1 MAELDLAELVRR
13 VRSGDADAWDAL
25 TGRYTNLLWSVARG
39 LGMGDADAADAVQ
52 TAWLRLV
59 EKIDDIRDPERLGSW
74 LATVV
79 RRECHNIRR
88 RTGRV
93 DTGEPEEGW
102 EAVGAVTD
110 PLDDRLL
117 RDERDAALWRAFAG
131 IRPDCQRLLRVLMAD
146 PAPSYA
152 EVSAALDMPVGSIG
166 PTRQRCLACLR
177 DRLDGNLFEQT
188 KARTAAGQ
196 RRPDD
201 AGQGVIRP

>member
-1 MAELDLAELVRR
+1 MEELDLAGLVRR
-13 VRSGDADAWDAL
+13 IRAGDAVAWAAL
-25 TGRYTNLLWSVARG
+25 TARYTNLLWSVARG

-59 EKIDDIRDPERLGSW
+59 EKIDDIRDPDRLGSW

-88 RTGRV
+88 RAARV
-93 DTGEPEEGW
+93 EPGEPDGPDGW
-102 EAVGAVTD
+102 ESIGAVTD

-131 IRPDCQRLLRVLMAD
+131 LRPDCQRLLRVLMAD
-146 PAPSYA
+146 PQPSYA
-152 EVSAALDMPVGSIG
+152 EVSAALDMAIGSIG

-177 DRLDGNLFEQT
+177 GLLDENLFEPPPNA
-188 KARTAAGQ
+188 KHS
-196 RRPDD
+196 
-201 AGQGVIRP
+201 GQGARGR